1 MDLFKVRC
9 VRLLLDA
16 CVESLETLRLYP
28 TDQYGEEFVLKGKQK
43 RMNSSPQFI
52 ANDQAV
58 RLDFDLSRNKRLKT
72 LETTAESITA
82 AGDVASGFLKAVLST
97 IASPLPLDVVV
108 TYRDNDIDYCIY
120 YFPKGKPVRVK
131 YAPQKERATVALRHP
146 ERFKVFSEMHR
157 MREFRLVLCVD
168 VLDCIAEYAV
178 GVLERIVEEERMN
191 GRLDFL
197 LCEPLIISEIR
208 SPRTRFSDD
217 NSGCMRGGFIR
228 ANAL

>member
-1 MDLFKVRC
+1 MDLFKVRG

-82 AGDVASGFLKAVLST
+82 AGDAASGFLKAVLST
-97 IASPLPLDVVV
+97 IASPLPLDVVI
-108 TYRDNDIDYCIY
+108 TYGDNDIDRCVY
-120 YFPKGKPVRVK
+120 YFPKGRPVRVK
-131 YAPQKERATVALRHP
+131 YSPQEQRATVALHHP

-157 MREFRLVLCVD
+157 MREFRLVLCAD
-168 VLDCIAEYAV
+168 VLDCIAEHAV
-178 GVLERIVEEERMN
+178 GVLERVVEEERMN
-191 GRLDFL
+191 GRLDYL
-197 LCEPLIISEIR
+197 RCEPLIIFEIR
-208 SPRTRFSDD
+208 SPRIRFGDD
-217 NSGCMRGGFIR
+217 GPGCMRGGFIHTS
-228 ANAL
+228 AL